1 MTGLKQIAVITT
13 QSGARGGA
21 ERLNQALI
29 KAVEAAG
36 CRCREISLPA
46 PEPDAAAILENY
58 DAFAGLDLSG
68 FDAVISTKAPTYAV
82 RHPNHI
88 LYLVH
93 TVRAFDDMFH
103 QVFPRPAPADYSFR
117 HQIQARDFQALSGVR
132 KRFAIGHEVAARLYR
147 WRGMTADV
155 LHPPLALDGFY
166 QAGAGDYFFLPGRLH
181 EWKRVDLAIR
191 AVLDSD
197 LPMKLV
203 VAGTGEQ
210 EKALVRLARGDRRIE
225 FPGHV
230 TDARL
235 RDLYAGALAV
245 PFLPVREDYG
255 YVTLEAFASGKPV
268 ITCTDS
274 GEPARFVRPYGT
286 GLICRPDADDVRRA
300 MEWMYTHPDRAADMG
315 KAGRAAVEAM
325 SWDTTAGKLL
335 AAAFPEFRESRD
347 SGDTHDMRQVHAPPK
362 TRSSD
367 HSGDPGPGLRTAV
380 FDMQPIDPPVGG
392 GRQRLLGLYHHL
404 GEGRPCRYLG
414 SYDWDGEPFREQA
427 LTPLLHETLVPLS
440 KAHHRAAADL
450 SRQCRDK
457 VVIDMAFSRQAALSP
472 EYLSRAA
479 AALAG
484 ADVVVFSHPWVYP
497 LLEDRLQ
504 PHQVV
509 VYDAQNVEGFLRAQ
523 LLDGSCPHQAGLL
536 KAVVEDEYR
545 CGAGSDLI
553 LACSHED
560 LARFHRIYEFSPDVM
575 RVVPNGVMAF
585 ADTPA
590 DDPERRDLRR
600 DLGLDPGAFTAV
612 FIGSPYGP
620 NVEAARFIAEDLAPA
635 MPEVTFIIAGGVG
648 QTVSASTR
656 NVVCTGPLAE
666 PDKNR
671 WLKAADI
678 AVNPMFAGSGT
689 NIKMFDFMALGL
701 PVVTTATGAR
711 GIDCGAEPAFLQVGN
726 NAADFVQAI
735 TRLKVRPEACKTLGR
750 AARQCVENG
759 YAWERISRHLGAM
772 LHHRARMAGQPRPL
786 FSVVIPTY
794 ARHPQLDRV
803 MAGLSAQVEQDFEV
817 IVVDQSGT
825 PWPGRHRAFGF
836 PVVYCH
842 TPVKGAVRARNTG
855 AALAAGD
862 ILAFTDDDCQPQ
874 PDWLL
879 NARPYFDD
887 PGTAGV
893 EGRVESDHL
902 DDPDFRPVTNV
913 GFTGMGFMT
922 ANLMVRSAL
931 FQLSG
936 GFDLQ
941 FDHPH
946 FREDTD
952 LGWRLQ
958 NYGNLP
964 YGEDVVVFHPAQPR
978 KLARESVTARAA
990 FFRKDAR
997 LYARHPEKYR
1007 DLFFCERHFETMPDL
1022 FARHLLA
1029 GFRETGQTPPG
1040 WMLRHLPAHEIT
1052 GHPQFPPGD
1061 GQTPE
1066 TPGR

>member
-1 MTGLKQIAVITT
+1 
-13 QSGARGGA
+13 
-21 ERLNQALI
+21 
-29 KAVEAAG
+29 
-36 CRCREISLPA
+36 
-46 PEPDAAAILENY
+46 
-58 DAFAGLDLSG
+58 
-68 FDAVISTKAPTYAV
+68 
-82 RHPNHI
+82 
-88 LYLVH
+88 
-93 TVRAFDDMFH
+93 
-103 QVFPRPAPADYSFR
+103 
-117 HQIQARDFQALSGVR
+117 
-132 KRFAIGHEVAARLYR
+132 
-147 WRGMTADV
+147 
-155 LHPPLALDGFY
+155 
-166 QAGAGDYFFLPGRLH
+166 
-181 EWKRVDLAIR
+181 
-191 AVLDSD
+191 
-197 LPMKLV
+197 
-203 VAGTGEQ
+203 
-210 EKALVRLARGDRRIE
+210 
-225 FPGHV
+225 V
-230 TDARL
+230 TDAQL

-274 GEPARFVRPYGT
+274 GEPARFVSPFGT
-286 GLICRPDADDVRRA
+286 GLICRPEAEDVRRA
-300 MEWMYTHPDRAADMG
+300 MEWMYRHPDRAADMG
-315 KAGRAAVEAM
+315 TAGRAAVEAM
-325 SWDTTAGKLL
+325 SWDTTAGTLL
-335 AAAFPEFRESRD
+335 AAAFPESRESRETHEIPEVHEIHKTSFSKYSNGSNHSINPGDPSTPCD
-347 SGDTHDMRQVHAPPK
+347 SF
-362 TRSSD
+362 
-367 HSGDPGPGLRTAV
+367 DPGPGLRTAV

-392 GRQRLLGLYHHL
+392 GRLRLLGLYHHF
-404 GEGRPCRYLG
+404 GDGRSCRYLG

-450 SRQCRDK
+450 SRQCGDK

-472 EYLSRAA
+472 DYLDRAA
-479 AALAG
+479 TELAG

-497 LLEDRLQ
+497 LLADRLQ

-509 VYDAQNVEGFLRAQ
+509 VYDAHNVEGFLRGQ
-523 LLDGSCPHQAGLL
+523 LLDESCPHQAALL
-536 KAVVEDEYR
+536 AAAVEDEYR
-545 CGAGSDLI
+545 CGTGSDLI

-560 LARFHRIYEFSPDVM
+560 LARFHRIYEFPPDIM
-575 RVVPNGVMAF
+575 RVIPNGVMAF

-590 DDPERRDLRR
+590 DDPERRVLRR

-620 NVEAARFIAEDLAPA
+620 NVEAARFIAGDLAPA

-666 PDKNR
+666 PDKIR

-678 AVNPMFAGSGT
+678 AVNPMFTGSGT

-701 PVVTTATGAR
+701 PVVVTATGAR
-711 GIDCGAEPAFLQVGN
+711 GIAAGAAPAFVQVGN
-726 NAADFVQAI
+726 DTADFVQAV
-735 TRLKVRPEACKTLGR
+735 TRLKVHAEERRSLGR
-750 AARQCVENG
+750 AARQCVKDG
-759 YAWERISRHLGAM
+759 YAWERISRHLGTM

-794 ARHPQLDRV
+794 ARHQQLDRV
-803 MAGLSAQVEQDFEV
+803 MARLSAQVEQDFEV
-817 IVVDQSGT
+817 IVVDQSTT

-855 AALAAGD
+855 ASLAAGD
-862 ILAFTDDDCQPQ
+862 ILAFTDDDCLPQ
-874 PDWLL
+874 PDWLV

-887 PGTAGV
+887 PDTAGV

-922 ANLMVRSAL
+922 ANLMVRNAL

-958 NYGNLP
+958 QYGTMP
-964 YGEDVVVFHPAQPR
+964 YGKDVVVFHPAQPR
-978 KLARESVTARAA
+978 KLERESLAERAA

-1007 DLFFCERHFETMPDL
+1007 DLFFCERHFETMPTL

-1029 GFRETGQTPPG
+1029 GFRETGQTPPA

>member
-1 MTGLKQIAVITT
+1 MTSLKQIAVVTT
-13 QSGARGGA
+13 QSGAQGGA

-29 KAVEAAG
+29 KAIETAG
-36 CRCREISLPA
+36 FRVREISLPA

-58 DAFAGLDLSG
+58 DAFARLDLSG

-93 TVRAFDDMFH
+93 TVRVFDDMFH
-103 QVFPRPAPADYSFR
+103 QVFPRPAPADFMLR
-117 HQIQARDFQALSGVR
+117 HQIQKRDFQALSGVR
-132 KRFAIGHEVAARLYR
+132 KRFAIGHEVAARLFR

-166 QAGAGDYFFLPGRLH
+166 QAGSGDYFFLPGRLH

-225 FPGHV
+225 FRGHV
-230 TDARL
+230 TDAQL

-274 GEPARFVRPYGT
+274 GEPARFVRPFGT
-286 GLICRPDADDVRRA
+286 GLICRPEAEDVRRA
-300 MEWMYTHPDRAADMG
+300 MEWMYRHPDRAADMG
-315 KAGRAAVEAM
+315 TAGRTAVEAM
-325 SWDTTAGKLL
+325 SWDTTAGTLL
-335 AAAFPEFRESRD
+335 AAAFPESRETNETHETREVHETGNS
-347 SGDTHDMRQVHAPPK
+347 SG
-362 TRSSD
+362 SG

-392 GRQRLLGLYHHL
+392 GRLRLLGLYHHF
-404 GEGRPCRYLG
+404 GDGRSCRYLG

-450 SRQCRDK
+450 SRQCGDK

-472 EYLSRAA
+472 DYLDRAA
-479 AALAG
+479 TELAG

-497 LLEDRLQ
+497 LLADRLQ

-523 LLDGSCPHQAGLL
+523 LLDESCPHQAALL
-536 KAVVEDEYR
+536 AAVVEDEYR
-545 CGAGSDLI
+545 CGTGSDLI

-560 LARFHRIYEFSPDVM
+560 LARFHRIYEFPPDIM
-575 RVVPNGVMAF
+575 RVIPNGVMAF

-600 DLGLDPGAFTAV
+600 DLGLDPWAFTAV

-620 NVEAARFIAEDLAPA
+620 NVEAARFIAGDLAPA

-678 AVNPMFAGSGT
+678 AVNPMFTGSGT

-701 PVVTTATGAR
+701 PVVVTATGAR
-711 GIDCGAEPAFLQVGN
+711 GIDAGAAPAFVQVGN
-726 NAADFVQAI
+726 DTADFVQAV
-735 TRLKVRPEACKTLGR
+735 TRLKGCPEERRSLGR

-759 YAWERISRHLGAM
+759 YAWERISRHLGTM

-794 ARHPQLDRV
+794 ARHQQLDRV
-803 MAGLSAQVEQDFEV
+803 MARLSAQVEQDFEV
-817 IVVDQSGT
+817 IVVDQSDM

-855 AALAAGD
+855 ASLAAGD
-862 ILAFTDDDCQPQ
+862 ILAFTDDDCLPQ
-874 PDWLL
+874 PDWLV

-922 ANLMVRSAL
+922 ANLMVRSTL

-958 NYGNLP
+958 QYGTMP
-964 YGEDVVVFHPAQPR
+964 YGKDVAVFHPAQPR
-978 KLARESVTARAA
+978 KLERESLAERAV

-1007 DLFFCERHFETMPDL
+1007 DLFFCERHFETMPTL

-1029 GFRETGQTPPG
+1029 GFRETGQTPPA

-1052 GHPQFPPGD
+1052 GHPQSPPGD

-1066 TPGR
+1066 IPGR